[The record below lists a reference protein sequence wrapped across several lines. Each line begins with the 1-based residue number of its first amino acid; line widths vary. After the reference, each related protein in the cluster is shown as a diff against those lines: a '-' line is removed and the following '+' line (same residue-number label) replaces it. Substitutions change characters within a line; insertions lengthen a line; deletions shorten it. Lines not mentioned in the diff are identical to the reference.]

1 MSVPAPI
8 QIEGSEKVLLRWSEA
23 ANSTL
28 REEFVELIHSHPAEA
43 LIRCSPKLKKD
54 TQVYLVADRCK
65 MSGVVASCRKE
76 GNSFIVAIVIN
87 ENLTPPHGSEQDP
100 GILMVDDFLTEEEE
114 AKILKE
120 IEEDSA
126 QHEFN

>member
-28 REEFVELIHSHPAEA
+28 REEFVELIDSHPAEA

-65 MSGVVASCRKE
+65 MSGIVTSSRKE
-76 GNSFIVAIVIN
+76 GNSFSVRIVMN
-87 ENLTPPHGSEQDP
+87 ENLTPQHGSELDP
-100 GILMVDDFLTEEEE
+100 GILAVDDFLTDEEE
-114 AKILKE
+114 AKILKDL
-120 IEEDSA
+120 EEDA
-126 QHEFN
+126 VQHDFN